1 MKDRP
6 LYRAIALAALV
17 TLIGC
22 KKKPTAS
29 EGGEPARA
37 AASNAVSSAQSAAS
51 AAASASHVIQSK
63 DEVCNL
69 LTRAEVGEE
78 LKKPM
83 QPARQHLIQLGVPT
97 ECIYSAEGSEETGF
111 ALRLSFQESS
121 VGMGFAHATFEVCGH
136 DKQEKIQSLGDE
148 AVLCRR
154 LMVRKGDSFFMLSP
168 LKDDPAL
175 PWADAAKRLAAK
187 AVERLP

>member
-51 AAASASHVIQSK
+51 AAAAAASHVIQSK

-83 QPARQHLIQLGVPT
+83 QPRARAANVACAGSLHLVSVSHGGLRAKHV
-97 ECIYSAEGSEETGF
+97 ETI
-111 ALRLSFQESS
+111 RFQGCLI
-121 VGMGFAHATFEVCGH
+121 VDV
-136 DKQEKIQSLGDE
+136 
-148 AVLCRR
+148 
-154 LMVRKGDSFFMLSP
+154 
-168 LKDDPAL
+168 
-175 PWADAAKRLAAK
+175 
-187 AVERLP
+187 